1 MYIMGESIIA
11 AASVILA
18 LAAIF
23 TIFFAGH
30 RCYLRQN
37 QQDKEIR
44 QPAAY
49 AA

>member
-1 MYIMGESIIA
+1 MGESIIA
-11 AASVILA
+11 AASAKIT

-37 QQDKEIR
+37 QQDKEIK
-44 QPAAY
+44 
-49 AA
+49 